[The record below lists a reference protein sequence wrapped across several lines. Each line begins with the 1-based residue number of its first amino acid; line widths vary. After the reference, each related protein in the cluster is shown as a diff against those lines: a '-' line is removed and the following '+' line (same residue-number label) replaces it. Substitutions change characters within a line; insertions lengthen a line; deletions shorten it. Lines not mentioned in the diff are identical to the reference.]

1 MKCCSVVFSVTLR
14 LLVTHFVVL
23 SRHQQLRSFAYRD
36 YSVVNLSRFV
46 AAECSALTARTVYS
60 TRLSQANWLGI
71 AISAH
76 PPLEG
81 RGGDS
86 RRNIAMTFGMEKLE
100 CCGHPMVKKN
110 ENMFIHFDRIGLHE
124 RDRQTSGRRRTPHD
138 GIGRALA

>member
-81 RGGDS
+81 RGGFPSQYCHDVWYGKT
-86 RRNIAMTFGMEKLE
+86 RMVWPPDGEK
-100 CCGHPMVKKN
+100 K
-110 ENMFIHFDRIGLHE
+110 
-124 RDRQTSGRRRTPHD
+124 
-138 GIGRALA
+138 